1 MNDIKF
7 SQNLDSSEAI
17 DDDINLNLLL
27 KKLIRNK
34 TIIGSISLISFIL
47 ACLYSLSLKKLW
59 EGQFQIVLDTN
70 KERTNSIQLNPA
82 LQRFTGL
89 AKMGSNSLQTEVGIL
104 ESPSVLMPIFELVN
118 AEKKKLNT
126 DMKELDFLKWKEKNL
141 EIKLKKGTSIL
152 NIFYRDTDRE
162 LILPVLNTMTK
173 TYQEYS
179 GRNKRRSQ
187 DLTKDYLN
195 KQITLF
201 KNKSKKS
208 INKAQEFAIDQDL
221 NFQNFNRDIQDYS
234 FNKTSQNKLGQ
245 GLLIPNIG
253 IENIRV
259 NAANEIRRIDSQI
272 NKIKEIGNDYEQLQ
286 YIGST
291 IPALVEEGLPKS
303 LKEIEDKLVELRSK
317 YTEKDRSIIRLI
329 EKRDLLI
336 SLLKKRS
343 IGILEAQK
351 LVSEAQMNAAMRP
364 KGVLIRYK
372 ELIREAQ
379 NDESTFIDL
388 ENQLRLV
395 NLEMAK
401 FSDPWELI
409 TEPTV
414 QSSPVAPNKRRIGL
428 IGLIFGLFLGVLVS
442 LYKEKK
448 SGYIYDIE
456 DLRKNFSVP
465 IFEVNISQE
474 KQKLESEINLLVD
487 FIKASEG
494 KNVSIFPLEN
504 FDNKTL
510 NILLSSPNISNKLE
524 TSKNISLHQSDE
536 DFEKFASSDI
546 KFLTGKLGKISFF
559 EIQNIKRRMEF
570 YEIKLSGIILFK

>member
-303 LKEIEDKLVELRSK
+303 LKEIEDKLVDLRSK

-428 IGLIFGLFLGVLVS
+428 IGLIFGLFLGALVS

-536 DFEKFASSDI
+536 DFEKFTSSDI
-546 KFLTGKLGKISFF
+546 KFLTGTLGKISFF

-570 YEIKLSGIILFK
+570 YEIKLSGIIIFK